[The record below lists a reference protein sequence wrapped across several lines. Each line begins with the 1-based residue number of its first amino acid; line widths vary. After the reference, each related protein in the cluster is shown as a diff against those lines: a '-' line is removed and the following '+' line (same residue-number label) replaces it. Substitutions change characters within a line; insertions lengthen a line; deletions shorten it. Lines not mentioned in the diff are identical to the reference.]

1 MLSLKTLARPFVRI
15 TLLVGLQVSGWSH
28 GRLWCCVSTGSNNLH
43 GEIRL
48 SCLSLMPIW
57 SKFCRFSRKS
67 MTMTRANMYCQ
78 SQDANPVL
86 SMWQL
91 SQILS
96 TSHVVTFS
104 GKPDCVEL
112 ALATLIAYL
121 KGASASVL
129 ALPSLGAEPRSFGG
143 AEKVTETRFY
153 VVVLLEAVLKSLK
166 HGYPSPRRRSVVRV
180 MVLWTISRGF
190 NSEIGRPWPTSQ
202 FLLCVCL
209 CVLCA
214 EFSCVSAGT
223 NWRSRQYCWA
233 ARQLMLT
240 EMTQLLVAGQ
250 RAMQPQNRDPKRPSL
265 S

>member
-1 MLSLKTLARPFVRI
+1 M
-15 TLLVGLQVSGWSH
+15 
-28 GRLWCCVSTGSNNLH
+28 
-43 GEIRL
+43 IRQ
-48 SCLSLMPIW
+48 
-57 SKFCRFSRKS
+57 
-67 MTMTRANMYCQ
+67 A
-78 SQDANPVL
+78 
-86 SMWQL
+86 
-91 SQILS
+91 
-96 TSHVVTFS
+96 
-104 GKPDCVEL
+104 DCVEL
-112 ALATLIAYL
+112 ALATLIADL

-129 ALPSLGAEPRSFGG
+129 DLPSFGAEPRSFGG
-143 AEKVTETRFY
+143 AEKVTEARFY
-153 VVVLLEAVLKSLK
+153 VVVLWEAVLKSLK
-166 HGYPSPRRRSVVRV
+166 HGYPSPRRCSVVRV

-250 RAMQPQNRDPKRPSL
+250 RAMQPRIEIQRDHPCPDQTSHPGNPLNLLAEACPRSSDGLVESL
-265 S
+265 K